1 MVKGKIMVTIE
12 DYWAIAYV
20 IIITTNNMQQVYG
33 SILQPS
39 EKRYYLQTH

>member
-1 MVKGKIMVTIE
+1 MVTIE
-12 DYWAIAYV
+12 DYWAIPY
-20 IIITTNNMQQVYG
+20 IITTDNMQQVYG